1 MPVIMVFPKRGNTS
15 SWIQL
20 LVRKETDYLNHRKC
34 SLLFERA
41 VKTLDDKINN
51 NILFVSLRC

>member
-1 MPVIMVFPKRGNTS
+1 MVFPKRGNTS

-51 NILFVSLRC
+51 NILFVSLRCY